1 MDFGKRIRDL
11 RKANGMTLDMLSAK
25 SGMSKGYLSGI
36 ENGKVNPPVD
46 RLVRK
51 LARIFGQ
58 DEIGFLKLAYIDKL
72 PVELQSFFRERL
84 AP

>member
-1 MDFGKRIRDL
+1 MDFGKRIRGL

-51 LARIFGQ
+51 LARPEHEPERIARIAAGARGDQ
-58 DEIGFLKLAYIDKL
+58 RKCVVIDGD
-72 PVELQSFFRERL
+72 
-84 AP
+84 